1 MKFPE
6 LVLWCDYTLPEK
18 TVKKYQQYVS
28 IFRKC
33 EKLRTVLRYNNFDMD
48 ELALVADA
56 LQGDVDAFNRL
67 VLAYQDMAFN
77 VAYRMLADEDLAADA
92 VQNAFLSAF
101 RNLRAYRG
109 GSFKAWVMRMV
120 TNGCYDELR
129 RQKRRP
135 TIPLEPVNPED
146 GEEMESAAWLA
157 SDDPQPEQA
166 FDQAELEHAL
176 QHCLENL
183 PPEFRAAVVLVD
195 VQGMDYDEVSRSVRT
210 PLGTVKSR
218 LARARLKLRDCLQQY
233 QELLPPQF
241 RLTGGAR

>member
-1 MKFPE
+1 
-6 LVLWCDYTLPEK
+6 
-18 TVKKYQQYVS
+18 
-28 IFRKC
+28 
-33 EKLRTVLRYNNFDMD
+33 MD
-48 ELALVADA
+48 EQSLVNDA
-56 LQGDVDAFNRL
+56 LRGDVEAFNRL

-77 VAYRMLADEDLAADA
+77 VAYRMLADEDQAADV
-92 VQNAFLSAF
+92 VQNAFFSAY

-135 TIPLEPVNPED
+135 TVPLEPVNSED
-146 GEEMESAAWLA
+146 DEVMESADWLA
-157 SDDPQPEQA
+157 ANDPQPEQA
-166 FDQAELEHAL
+166 FDLAELEHAL
-176 QHCLENL
+176 QHCLEKL
-183 PPEFRAAVVLVD
+183 RPEFRAVVVLVD

-218 LARARLKLRDCLQQY
+218 LARARLKLRDCLQQF
-233 QELLPPQF
+233 QELLPSQF